1 MQIENVSPYGILRI
15 NFSEKLKSFE
25 DLKNSFKRML
35 FTEDFLEIQYTSN
48 IDGCT
53 TIRPELQ
60 DWSIITF
67 DNYKMEIFLNFSN
80 PVYVS
85 SNDLQDE
92 LIIRVKEQFLF
103 ESLLTNVTIK
113 QNYTT
118 IAWLPPQV
126 NADDTS

>member
-1 MQIENVSPYGILRI
+1 
-15 NFSEKLKSFE
+15 
-25 DLKNSFKRML
+25 ML
-35 FTEDFLEIQYTSN
+35 FTEDFLEIKYTSN

-53 TIRPELQ
+53 TIRPDLQ

-92 LIIRVKEQFLF
+92 LIIRVKEPFLF
-103 ESLLTNVTIK
+103 
-113 QNYTT
+113 
-118 IAWLPPQV
+118 
-126 NADDTS
+126 

>member
-1 MQIENVSPYGILRI
+1 
-15 NFSEKLKSFE
+15 
-25 DLKNSFKRML
+25 ML